1 MSKKKITKPILV
13 VRFPLG
19 SIDSRKIEQ
28 IAFEDLQ
35 KKMDDY
41 HVVGLRDNSVDRIEF
56 ECYNSPHTDIQFED
70 LRKRLLE
77 TARIAQDREISE
89 KSLRE
94 KALTE
99 MMRLDQEMGLYD
111 DGGYKNEFKI
121 KVYSA
126 FPGTGKSTYKDL
138 SNLNVIDL
146 DSSNFDKEEFPENYI
161 QHIKEKIEDPEVDFI
176 LVSSHKTLRD
186 ALDHHGVPF
195 VLVYPERS
203 IKEEYIN
210 RFKLRGNP
218 ESFINLL
225 EEYWDDWIDEMSS
238 QKNCEKI
245 ILGTKEYLSN
255 IMPDTE
261 TKTL

>member
-19 SIDSRKIEQ
+19 SIDSKKIEE

-56 ECYNSPHTDIQFED
+56 ECYNSPHTEIEFNN
-70 LRKRLLE
+70 LREILLN
-77 TARIAQDREISE
+77 AVRIARDGEIE
-89 KSLRE
+89 ERNLRE

-111 DGGYKNEFKI
+111 DEGNKNEFKI

-126 FPGTGKSTYKDL
+126 FPGTGKSTY
-138 SNLNVIDL
+138 SEISGLNVIDL
-146 DSSNFDKEEFPENYI
+146 DSSDFDKENFPENYI

-186 ALDHHGVPF
+186 ALDYHEIPF

-218 ESFINLL
+218 ESFIKLL
-225 EEYWDDWIDEMSS
+225 DEYWDGWIDEMSS

-245 ILGTKEYLSN
+245 ILGPKEYLSG